1 MKNMKRLKN
10 CYLYIFLNA
19 KTAFNSQYV
28 YKAASLLNFLT
39 QVILILAQYFLWN
52 AIYSNTTSVN
62 NFTFEDMITYLV
74 LSFSMGRLYPF
85 SVSGKFGRMVKN
97 GDIIHN
103 LLKPVKIEY
112 QLFTDSLGELFYKM
126 IFIALPIILTGYL
139 FLDIHIMVDMSTFIM
154 ALIFWISSYVF
165 IFTLELS
172 IGVFSYYTNS
182 LWGINNFKSSIISI
196 LSGKILPINF
206 YPKLFQSIIY
216 YLPFSTIYFVP
227 INILL
232 NKPINDAFTLLLIL
246 WGSIAILYCFY
257 KVMSKI
263 MIRKIM
269 IQGG

>member
-1 MKNMKRLKN
+1 MTTVKRLKN
-10 CYLYIFLNA
+10 FYLYVFLNA

-39 QVILILAQYFLWN
+39 QIILILAQYFLWS

-103 LLKPVKIEY
+103 LLKPVKIEH

-139 FLDIHIMVDMSTFIM
+139 FLDIHIVVDMKGFIL

-182 LWGINNFKSSIISI
+182 LWGLNNFKSSIISI
-196 LSGKILPINF
+196 LSGKILPINL
-206 YPKLFQSIIY
+206 YPKLFQNMIY

-232 NKPINDAFTLLLIL
+232 NKPINDGFTLLLIL
-246 WGSIAILYCFY
+246 WGSTAFLYCFY